1 MSVPKLSKN
10 RLFFM
15 IYRINNELSLMSKVF
30 KLGITKDNNKQIEE
44 VSSIEVLANK
54 GVVGDRHFDE
64 YNDPYNQLTLI
75 EAENIDYYNTKY
87 GLDIPY
93 KDFRRNVVT
102 KGIQLNDLI
111 GKKIKIGNVEVEGV
125 DLCRPCRHLTEV
137 LNQDNILKEFLRRGG
152 LRCQILTS
160 SQININDDIKV
171 LD

>member
-1 MSVPKLSKN
+1 
-10 RLFFM
+10 
-15 IYRINNELSLMSKVF
+15 MSKVF
-30 KLGITKDNNKQIEE
+30 KLGIAKDNNKEIEE
-44 VSSIEVLANK
+44 VDSIEVLANK

-87 GLDIPY
+87 GLSISY
-93 KDFRRNVVT
+93 KDFRRNIVT

-111 GKKIKIGNVEVEGV
+111 GKKLKIGEVKVEGV

-137 LNQDNILKEFLRRGG
+137 LNQPSILKEFLRRGG
-152 LRCQILTS
+152 LRCQILNS
-160 SQININDDIKV
+160 SKISINDEIKV

>member
-1 MSVPKLSKN
+1 MG
-10 RLFFM
+10 
-15 IYRINNELSLMSKVF
+15 KVF
-30 KLGITKDNNKQIEE
+30 KLGITKNNNKQIEE
-44 VSSIEVLANK
+44 VNSIEVLANK
-54 GVVGDRHFDE
+54 GVIGDRHFDE

-111 GKKIKIGNVEVEGV
+111 GKKIKIGNVEVEGI

-137 LNQDNILKEFLRRGG
+137 LNQSNILKEFLRRGG
-152 LRCQILTS
+152 LRCQILKS
-160 SQININDDIKV
+160 STINVDDEIKV
-171 LD
+171 IS

>member
-1 MSVPKLSKN
+1 
-10 RLFFM
+10 
-15 IYRINNELSLMSKVF
+15 MSKVF
-30 KLGITKDNNKQIEE
+30 KLGITKDSNKEIEE

-75 EAENIDYYNTKY
+75 ESENIDYYNTKY

-111 GKKIKIGNVEVEGV
+111 GKKIKIGNVEVEGI

-137 LNQDNILKEFLRRGG
+137 LNQSNILKEFLRRGG
-152 LRCQILTS
+152 LRCQVLNS
-160 SQININDDIKV
+160 STINVDDEIKV
-171 LD
+171 IS